1 MLWLVEGEPTMQVK
15 IGPSFFKNEWR
26 EYSDPMWGYS
36 REAEQN
42 CFDCNSRNVA
52 FTVSLDAS
60 GNTVVAFENDGD
72 PMSRET
78 LVDKLLALGE
88 SGKADSNSVGFFGKA
103 KILIYMLH
111 ESYKIH
117 SGGLLVQGRGGD
129 YDLTE
134 TQYNLHGTRST
145 VTIKGDVASD
155 LCGNIRLLASMTS
168 WSGSLSLNGEKLDT
182 GFRRGRTRRDLGWA
196 RVSSNKSFANRLV
209 VRIGGIPMFKR
220 WITYPG
226 CLVVDLAGS
235 SGSCLQANRDGL
247 RWEFAQKL
255 DAFITEITVDKSK
268 ALRNV
273 EPQYQLFTGKKFTTL
288 SKADEEERAVLAAYA
303 TAPEVSEDDSSVAVK
318 DRAVGYDDSDTWQR
332 GLNDTTTARSACG
345 HEFLI
350 KNTTGL
356 KVPEHY
362 LPGSFSAYS
371 LRLVELWRKC
381 LLELHAIFGKGD
393 TFSIGFLFDA
403 ENAAECESTSKFGKV
418 LYINPA
424 VIVSQKESQSRS
436 LKRRWNF
443 TSAGKYAIMAIALH
457 EYVHAD
463 GYNGHNEEYS
473 SQLTTLQGV
482 LMARMKNVHKAIA

>member
-1 MLWLVEGEPTMQVK
+1 MQIK
-15 IGPSFFKNEWR
+15 IGSSFFAKAKND
-26 EYSDPMWGYS
+26 YSDWLFAWV
-36 REAEQN
+36 REIAQN
-42 CFDCNSRNVA
+42 GIDAPHSARLVFEVDTVDGKTVA
-52 FTVSLDAS
+52 TVH
-60 GNTVVAFENDGD
+60 NDGQ
-72 PMSRET
+72 PMTEDE
-78 LVDKLLALGE
+78 LVNKLLAIGE
-88 SGKADSNSVGFFGKA
+88 SGKNFEGSVGGFGKA
-103 KILIYMLH
+103 KEVLMLCH
-111 ESYKIH
+111 PHYTIH
-117 SGGLLVQGRGGD
+117 TGLLFVDGVGGD
-129 YDLTE
+129 YDLT
-134 TQYNLHGTRST
+134 TIDHFHGTKTT
-145 VTIKGDVASD
+145 VWFANNVGND
-155 LCGNIRLLASMTS
+155 LCDNIRLLASMIS

-196 RVSSNKSFANRLV
+196 KVSSNKTFANRLV

-220 WITYPG
+220 YTTYPG

-273 EPQYQLFTGKKFTTL
+273 EPQYQLFAGKKFTTL

-303 TAPEVSEDDSSVAVK
+303 TAPEVSEDESSPAVK
-318 DRAVGYDDSDTWQR
+318 DRAVGYDDSDSWQR
-332 GLNDTTTARSACG
+332 GIGGVTTARSVCG

-381 LLELHAIFGKGD
+381 LLELHTIFGKGD

-403 ENAAECESTSKFGKV
+403 ENAAECESTGKFGKV

-424 VIVSQKESQSRS
+424 VIVSQLNSQSRS

-443 TSAGKYAIMAIALH
+443 TPAGKYAIMAIALH